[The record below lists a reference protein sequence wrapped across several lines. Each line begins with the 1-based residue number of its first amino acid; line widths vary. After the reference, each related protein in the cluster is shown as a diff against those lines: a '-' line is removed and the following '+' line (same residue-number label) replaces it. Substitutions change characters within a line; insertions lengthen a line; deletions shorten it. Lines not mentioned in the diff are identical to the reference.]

1 VLVELTAETLPVL
14 ADQAVVLTTNLVLQ
28 ADQLPLVK
36 EMLAVIRQP
45 PLELEAAAVVLARQ
59 AETVSPV
66 PLRRALEGLAFNR
79 RLPDLLSTMLVAVVA
94 DCKLVTPVAPV
105 LAGMAAAE
113 RALLRLEG
121 RELLARQIPAAVVA
135 EAGIL
140 VQEALAD
147 QAL

>member
-1 VLVELTAETLPVL
+1 MELTAETLPVL

>member
-1 VLVELTAETLPVL
+1 MELTAETLPVL

-66 PLRRALEGLAFNR
+66 PLRRALEGLAFNL
-79 RLPDLLSTMLVAVVA
+79 RLPDLLSTMLVAAEA
-94 DCKLVTPVAPV
+94 DCKVVSPVAPV